1 MDRIINGLGVTLVG
15 LLVVFT
21 GLLVLVVLIKIM
33 QTVFDRMNRPAPAPA
48 PAAPVAP
55 VAAPAP
61 VVEPAEEIAV
71 SDDSEVVAAI
81 MAALSCVYD
90 GTGKRPVVRSVRRS
104 SSDWKRAYR

>member
-21 GLLVLVVLIKIM
+21 GLLVLVVLIKVM

-55 VAAPAP
+55 VAAPAA
-61 VVEPAEEIAV
+61 EPAEEIAV
-71 SDDSEVVAAI
+71 SDDSEIVAAI

>member
-21 GLLVLVVLIKIM
+21 GLLVLVVLIKVM
-33 QTVFDRMNRPAPAPA
+33 QTIFDKLNKPAPAPA
-48 PAAPVAP
+48 PAAPVVP

-61 VVEPAEEIAV
+61 AAEPAEEIAV